1 MVDRLLAS
9 LDAGLT
15 QKQACMACGICENT
29 LATWR
34 KQYDDLDPRIDAA
47 REVARQTTLE
57 GIKTAGE
64 KDWRALAEWLKLTF
78 LEYRS
83 GSSINVNATAMNDN
97 RTVVVTEAKRAEL
110 QAKLKEIQDDSRF

>member
-1 MVDRLLAS
+1 MPVSHKSKPVWPAVFARTRWQHGVS
-9 LDAGLT
+9 ST
-15 QKQACMACGICENT
+15 
-29 LATWR
+29 
-34 KQYDDLDPRIDAA
+34 DDLDPRIDAA

>member
-1 MVDRLLAS
+1 
-9 LDAGLT
+9 
-15 QKQACMACGICENT
+15 MACGICENT

-34 KQYDDLDPRIDAA
+34 KHYDDLDPRIDAA
-47 REVARQTTLE
+47 REVARQTALE

-78 LEYRS
+78 PEYRS
-83 GSSINVNATAMNDN
+83 GSSINVNATAMTDN